1 MQMQMHEG
9 LTAGLFRTDKCTI
22 ILGFHRLR
30 HRGAVYLSVPISLQT
45 KPRTSA
51 ITPPPVWG
59 VSLLVDSSSP
69 AASTLAPGIGECR
82 ASLCSEGLGAQ
93 SAIVTPHPP

>member
-22 ILGFHRLR
+22 ILGFRRLR

-45 KPRTSA
+45 KPRTTA
-51 ITPPPVWG
+51 ITPPPILG
-59 VSLLVDSSSP
+59 VVLLIDSSSP
-69 AASTLAPGIGECR
+69 AASTLAGIGECR
-82 ASLCSEGLGAQ
+82 ARLCSEGLGPNPQ
-93 SAIVTPHPP
+93 S